1 MRGLLRKDI
10 YVMWDQMRVLF
21 VLAVVFSILPW
32 TAAFGSTYAMML
44 GFMLPFSTVGYDER
58 CRWDKLAAMLPYT
71 PGQIVGSKY
80 LLSGLMLLLSVG
92 VILLGQVSRGIL
104 DRSGVDWWE
113 FAQLAGVALFLFGGL
128 MLVSLPLLYRFGA
141 AKGRWLTLGA
151 LGVLTLGGAAL
162 YGGLKPHLSGGTAAL
177 TALLGAAAMAALAVL
192 SFRLS
197 ARFYRRR
204 REGAYD

>member
-21 VLAVVFSILPW
+21 VLAVVFSLLPW

-104 DRSGVDWWE
+104 DRSGVDWGE

-141 AKGRWLTLGA
+141 AKGRWFTLGA

>member
-21 VLAVVFSILPW
+21 VLAVVFSLLPW

-92 VILLGQVSRGIL
+92 VILLGQVIRGVIG
-104 DRSGVDWWE
+104 RTGVDWGE
-113 FAQLAGVALFLFGGL
+113 FTQLSGIAIFLFGGL

-151 LGVLTLGGAAL
+151 LGVLTLGGTAL
-162 YGGLKPHLSGGTAAL
+162 YGVLRPHLTGGTAAL
-177 TALLGAAAMAALAVL
+177 AALLGVAAMAALAVL

>member
-21 VLAVVFSILPW
+21 VLAVVFSLLPW

-58 CRWDKLAAMLPYT
+58 CRWDKLASVLPYT

-92 VILLGQVSRGIL
+92 VILLGQVSQGIIGRG
-104 DRSGVDWWE
+104 GVDWRE
-113 FAQLAGVALFLFGGL
+113 FAQMVGICVFLFGGL
-128 MLVSLPLLYRFGA
+128 MLVSLPLLYRFGS
-141 AKGRWLTLGA
+141 AKGRWITLGA
-151 LGVLTLGGAAL
+151 LGVLTLVGAAL
-162 YGGLKPHLSGGTAAL
+162 YGGLEPHLTAGAAAL
-177 TALLGAAAMAALAVL
+177 AALLGAAAMAGLAVL

-197 ARFYRRR
+197 VRFYRKRR
-204 REGAYD
+204 DGDYD

>member
-21 VLAVVFSILPW
+21 VLAVVLSLLPW

-92 VILLGQVSRGIL
+92 VILLGQVIRGVIG
-104 DRSGVDWWE
+104 RTGVDWGE
-113 FAQLAGVALFLFGGL
+113 FTQLSGIAIFLFGGL

-151 LGVLTLGGAAL
+151 LGVLTLGGTAL
-162 YGGLKPHLSGGTAAL
+162 YGVLRPHLTGGTAAL
-177 TALLGAAAMAALAVL
+177 AALLGVAAMAALAVL

>member
-21 VLAVVFSILPW
+21 VLAVVFSLLPW

-92 VILLGQVSRGIL
+92 VILLGQVIRGVIG
-104 DRSGVDWWE
+104 RTGVDWGE
-113 FAQLAGVALFLFGGL
+113 FAQLSGIAIFLFGGL

-151 LGVLTLGGAAL
+151 LGVLTLGGTAL
-162 YGGLKPHLSGGTAAL
+162 YGVLRPHLTGGTAAL
-177 TALLGAAAMAALAVL
+177 AALLGVAAMAALAVL